1 MSRYNKLPFQRG
13 KTAYQNNSDDLTVTT
28 LAHLEGQKVYLPN
41 SAAATPETR
50 RNGTDVVA
58 IVVRNVEGSALAAG
72 TAVQWK
78 TGYHGTRVEAA
89 DGGAEKAVAGFVDD
103 HIGSAGVQNNDLF
116 YLIVEGPVVAVTLDG
131 TAHTGSNYVEGYRMF
146 LSATSGKIEGFANAD
161 GSLKTTASAPFNSV
175 GRVLTTAAKNA
186 GTVLLDVKIT

>member
-28 LAHLEGQKVYLPN
+28 LAHLEGQTVYLPN

-50 RNGTDVVA
+50 RNGKDVVA
-58 IVVRNVEGSALAAG
+58 VIVRNVEGSAIAAG

-103 HIGSAGVQNNDLF
+103 HIGSNGVQNNDLF
-116 YLIVEGPVVAVTLDG
+116 YMIVEGPVVAVTKDG
-131 TAHTGSNYVEGYRMF
+131 TAHTGTIYKEGFRMF
-146 LSATSGKIEGFANAD
+146 LSSVSGKIEGFAGAD

-175 GRVLTTAAKNA
+175 GRVLTTAEKDA
-186 GTVLLDVKIT
+186 GTVLLDAKII